1 MSTKIMELNSLG
13 PIDVARS
20 PRAKSP
26 ERTVSTPPA
35 AASKLWRISP
45 QRWRVAQWLVGPF
58 AILLITEFSLH
69 AFPVNTTAV
78 GFAFLLAI
86 LITSTRLELRA
97 MVLMCIAASA
107 AYDYFFLPPVGTF
120 NIDDPQDWVALF
132 SFLITALIGT
142 TLATR
147 SRNKAKESN
156 LRRAEVERLYSLSQ
170 RLLSA
175 RNPTDLIRDIPRH
188 VAAVLAVEFAALYF
202 SDTQEV
208 FSSKESLSTRQ
219 MNDLRT
225 AACFSEPQ
233 VTHDGSAS
241 FSPIRLGDLPF
252 GSLGLFGPPPSRETF
267 DAVAALVAAAIA
279 RARALERVAK
289 MEASRESERLK
300 SVLLDAITHDFRTP
314 LTSIKI
320 SATGLL
326 DDLELD
332 RPQRKELLVIIDE
345 ECDRISKLVG
355 EAAEMARL
363 ECGELKLDIASH
375 TVSELIS
382 TALDECKNLIRDREV
397 SVNVEQP
404 ERLLP
409 MDLPLTTKVLVHLI
423 NNAHLYSSTARPI
436 TVRTEERDGCEF
448 ISVCDQGPG
457 IDKSE
462 IGAIFEKFYRGK
474 NQRHRVQGTGMGLPI
489 AKAIVEA
496 HGGSISATSSLGN
509 GSVFTF
515 SLPIEPR
522 VEEQRPQLDHR
533 AWV

>member
-45 QRWRVAQWLVGPF
+45 QRWRVARWLVGPF

-188 VAAVLAVEFAALYF
+188 VAGVLAVEFAALYF

-208 FSSKESLSTRQ
+208 FSR
-219 MNDLRT
+219 RR
-225 AACFSEPQ
+225 
-233 VTHDGSAS
+233 
-241 FSPIRLGDLPF
+241 I
-252 GSLGLFGPPPSRETF
+252 
-267 DAVAALVAAAIA
+267 LVPAN
-279 RARALERVAK
+279 E
-289 MEASRESERLK
+289 
-300 SVLLDAITHDFRTP
+300 
-314 LTSIKI
+314 
-320 SATGLL
+320 
-326 DDLELD
+326 
-332 RPQRKELLVIIDE
+332 
-345 ECDRISKLVG
+345 
-355 EAAEMARL
+355 
-363 ECGELKLDIASH
+363 
-375 TVSELIS
+375 
-382 TALDECKNLIRDREV
+382 
-397 SVNVEQP
+397 
-404 ERLLP
+404 
-409 MDLPLTTKVLVHLI
+409 
-423 NNAHLYSSTARPI
+423 
-436 TVRTEERDGCEF
+436 
-448 ISVCDQGPG
+448 
-457 IDKSE
+457 
-462 IGAIFEKFYRGK
+462 
-474 NQRHRVQGTGMGLPI
+474 
-489 AKAIVEA
+489 
-496 HGGSISATSSLGN
+496 
-509 GSVFTF
+509 
-515 SLPIEPR
+515 
-522 VEEQRPQLDHR
+522 
-533 AWV
+533 